1 FLQNVC
7 GGAFV
12 LWPGEAETPRS
23 EVLAAVPKVELF
35 PKSTW
40 LRLIVVEFGLLV
52 SGLLSL
58 VLYVQASMTRKG
70 FYVAYVLFGVY
81 IFIVEKVRQ
90 WHVSRMIRRRMGPL
104 VSSSGSFKAGGIH
117 WRLPLAII

>member
-1 FLQNVC
+1 
-7 GGAFV
+7 
-12 LWPGEAETPRS
+12 
-23 EVLAAVPKVELF
+23 ELF

-104 VSSSGSFKAGGIH
+104 VSSSGSFKAGGIQ
-117 WRLPLAII
+117 WTSPVSISQFLGAILVVAVLLYTLWVYQQKF